1 MAKTERRLGRGLSSL
16 VSSQPPPVDPEPIKK
31 KTSTTKTI
39 PPSPKTTGQVKRP
52 TSSEADLSLPESDI
66 QAKSVPIDSL
76 GPNPFQPRGD
86 ADQASIKPL
95 AESIR
100 QSGMLQPITVRQ
112 HEGRL
117 QIIAGERRWW
127 AARSLG
133 MSTVPILLRSATD
146 EQMVE
151 LALIENIQREDLN
164 AIDRAQAYRVFCAR
178 FSLRPDDV
186 AKRLG
191 EDRSTV
197 SNYLRLLDLPGPI
210 RDLVAQGHVS
220 MGHARCL
227 LGVTAD
233 DRRWQLAEAVVRNEL
248 SVRALEE
255 IVRRE
260 KTREQDTP
268 EPATKGTPARSP
280 HLQNIERLFEQAVKT
295 KVTIREGRRKGTGR
309 ITIEYFS
316 LDDFDRISELLGVD
330 ADR

>member
-16 VSSQPPPVDPEPIKK
+16 VSPASAPLEESPAPEV
-31 KTSTTKTI
+31 STTPMTESK
-39 PPSPKTTGQVKRP
+39 PKRP
-52 TSSEADLSLPESDI
+52 LAAKSMTSEQTEPGVLDGQSN
-66 QAKSVPIDSL
+66 SVPIDSL
-76 GPNPFQPRGD
+76 DPNPFQPRGA
-86 ADQASIKPL
+86 ADQAGIQPL
-95 AESIR
+95 ADSIR
-100 QSGMLQPITVRQ
+100 QSGMLQPITARR
-112 HEGRL
+112 HNGKL

-127 AARSLG
+127 AAKSIG
-133 MSTVPILLRSATD
+133 MTSVPVLLREATD

-164 AIDRAQAYRVFCAR
+164 PIDRAQAYRAFCAR
-178 FSLRPDDV
+178 FSLRPEDV

-197 SNYLRLLDLPGPI
+197 ANYLRLLDLPGPI

-227 LGVTAD
+227 LAVTED

-255 IVRRE
+255 TVRRE
-260 KTREQDTP
+260 KTRDRSTP
-268 EPATKGTPARSP
+268 PTSTKAAPLRSP
-280 HLQNIERLFEQAVKT
+280 HLKDMERLFEQSVKT

-309 ITIEYFS
+309 ITLEYFS
-316 LDDFDRISELLGVD
+316 LDDFDRIAEQLGVEV
-330 ADR
+330 DR